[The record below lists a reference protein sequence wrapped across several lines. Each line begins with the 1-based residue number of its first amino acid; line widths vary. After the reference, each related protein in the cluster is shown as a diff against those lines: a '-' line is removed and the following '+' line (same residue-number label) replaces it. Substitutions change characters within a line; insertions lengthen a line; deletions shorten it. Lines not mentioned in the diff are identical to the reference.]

1 MATFWF
7 MSVGGYTLSGV
18 SLFGLILVVGIVVDD
33 AIVVVENIYRH
44 IEAGEPPKVARYSR
58 RRRGVGWPVLA
69 ASLTTICAFGP
80 LMFMSGVSGQFM
92 RVVPI
97 MAILVLLAS
106 LFEVFVILPAHVAE
120 WGRP

>member
-1 MATFWF
+1 MAFLYLDLFWW
-7 MSVGGYTLSGV
+7 SG
-18 SLFGLILVVGIVVDD
+18 LLWDD
-33 AIVVVENIYRH
+33 AIVVIENIYRH
-44 IEAGEPPKVARYSR
+44 IEAGESPKVAAIH
-58 RRRGVGWPVLA
+58 GAEEVGWPVVA

-120 WGRP
+120 WGESQTSDRTQ